1 MKTGFGDNDPDEE
14 DSEEDQS
21 DKDDNEPAAKKGRL
35 EAEKAPTLN
44 PDVTDLDHEDDNDS
58 DEDQSNKYDDVATT
72 MSKKKKTH
80 PNKSLGKY
88 LFLFSRPPI
97 GCLARPRDARIVF
110 LTTSTYVPTPRATS
124 LWLGNL
130 VEIG

>member
-14 DSEEDQS
+14 DSEDQS

-35 EAEKAPTLN
+35 GAEKAPTLN
-44 PDVTDLDHEDDNDS
+44 PDVTDL
-58 DEDQSNKYDDVATT
+58 DQSNKYDDVATT

-88 LFLFSRPPI
+88 LFLFSRPPSHRVFGEAPRCSNRFPNHFNI
-97 GCLARPRDARIVF
+97 RTNSKSHQSVARKPGRNRLD
-110 LTTSTYVPTPRATS
+110 
-124 LWLGNL
+124 
-130 VEIG
+130 

>member
-44 PDVTDLDHEDDNDS
+44 PDVTDL
-58 DEDQSNKYDDVATT
+58 DQSNKYDDVATT